1 MKIFEIHQAH
11 KYLVPF
17 FLPISCDGCFGH
29 KNVYVLLFF
38 RFGRSSMY
46 HKKAIY
52 KFVKNKAPKKVAK
65 KTAVFVEKKIKGDK
79 NGGTRSVTRN

>member
-1 MKIFEIHQAH
+1 
-11 KYLVPF
+11 
-17 FLPISCDGCFGH
+17 
-29 KNVYVLLFF
+29 
-38 RFGRSSMY
+38 MY

-79 NGGTRSVTRN
+79 NGGTRLVTSRL